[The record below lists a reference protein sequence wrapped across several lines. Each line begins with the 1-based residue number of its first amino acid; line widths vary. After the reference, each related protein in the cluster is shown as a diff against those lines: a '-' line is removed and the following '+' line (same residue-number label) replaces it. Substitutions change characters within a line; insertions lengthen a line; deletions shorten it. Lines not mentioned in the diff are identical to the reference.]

1 MRSDGWIVLARCGS
15 AEAERGQ
22 SMKNRENTNV
32 TINNA
37 TDREA
42 YNGVP
47 LKVGEA
53 LVPMVVDE
61 QFLDLNAVSADK
73 VRTWQMAGITYRV
86 VFYAVPEDKSQMA
99 MQQYYSEVNDLLN
112 LKLGRNRDSRCLIP
126 QEDGSFK
133 VCPKKSGD
141 NRCACKDCPYNG
153 KLQKEDRGIAS
164 LDKMLEED
172 DWQAP
177 APDNVEDEAL
187 LGMTLADLLEYLTEK
202 YPRYHKIVTLGLQ
215 GFTTKEIVDKL
226 GVNKSRAYQEI
237 NNAKKTVKDFLK

>member
-1 MRSDGWIVLARCGS
+1 
-15 AEAERGQ
+15 
-22 SMKNRENTNV
+22 MKNGENTNV
-32 TINNA
+32 TINKA
-37 TDREA
+37 TDREV
-42 YNGVP
+42 YNGIP

-86 VFYAVPEDKSQMA
+86 VFYPVPNDKVQMA

-126 QEDGSFK
+126 QEDGSFQ
-133 VCPKKSGD
+133 VCPKKNGD

-153 KLQKEDRGIAS
+153 KLQKQDKGSAS
-164 LDKMLEED
+164 LDKMLEEN
-172 DWQAP
+172 DWETP
-177 APDNVEDEAL
+177 SSDNVEDEAL
-187 LGMTLADLLEYLTEK
+187 LGMTLAALLDYLMEK

-215 GFTTKEIVDKL
+215 GFTTKEIVEKL

-237 NNAKKTVKDFLK
+237 NNAKKAVKDFLR

>member
-1 MRSDGWIVLARCGS
+1 
-15 AEAERGQ
+15 
-22 SMKNRENTNV
+22 
-32 TINNA
+32 
-37 TDREA
+37 
-42 YNGVP
+42 
-47 LKVGEA
+47 
-53 LVPMVVDE
+53 
-61 QFLDLNAVSADK
+61 
-73 VRTWQMAGITYRV
+73 MAGITYRV

-177 APDNVEDEAL
+177 A
-187 LGMTLADLLEYLTEK
+187 LADLLEYLTEK